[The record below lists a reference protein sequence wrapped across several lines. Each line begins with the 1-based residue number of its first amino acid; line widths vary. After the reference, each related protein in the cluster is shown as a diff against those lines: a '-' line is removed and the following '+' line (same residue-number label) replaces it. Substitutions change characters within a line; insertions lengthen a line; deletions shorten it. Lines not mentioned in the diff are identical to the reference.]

1 MLYSILFFLQND
13 FLSYPIILKSFM
25 LIRCQW
31 VTPDPLYIE
40 YHDHEWGVPVYDSLK
55 LFAMLNLEGQQAG
68 LSWIT
73 VLKKR
78 ERYHQCFLQFDPER
92 VSKFTHKNIEALLRD
107 EGLIRNRLKIN
118 AIISN
123 AQAYLKFIEAGGDF
137 STFLWSFVDNEPMLL
152 TIQPDLQPLAIE
164 RSIAMALKLK
174 KMGFKYVGATIC
186 YAFMQAVGMISEH
199 DLECD
204 YAKSSK
210 PALNK
215 GI

>member
-1 MLYSILFFLQND
+1 M
-13 FLSYPIILKSFM
+13 KT
-25 LIRCQW
+25 RCHW
-31 VTPDPLYIE
+31 VTQDEQYID
-40 YHDHEWGVPVYDSLK
+40 YHDQEWGVPVYDELK

-78 ERYHQCFLQFDPER
+78 ARYQQCFLQFDPER
-92 VSKFTHKNIEALLRD
+92 VAKFTHKNVEALLRD

-123 AQAYLKFIEAGGDF
+123 AQAYLKYKESGGDF
-137 STFLWSFVDNEPMLL
+137 SVFLWSFVEGSPMLL
-152 TIQPDLQPLAIE
+152 TTQPELQLLAVE
-164 RSIAMALKLK
+164 RSAAMALKLR

-199 DLECD
+199 DVECFRHQEL
-204 YAKSSK
+204 K
-210 PALNK
+210 
-215 GI
+215 

>member
-1 MLYSILFFLQND
+1 MQT
-13 FLSYPIILKSFM
+13 
-25 LIRCQW
+25 RCQW
-31 VTPDPLYIE
+31 VTSDPLYIE

-78 ERYHQCFLQFDPER
+78 ERYNQCFLQFDPER

-123 AQAYLKFIEAGGDF
+123 AQAYLKFTEAGDDF
-137 STFLWSFVDNEPMLL
+137 SKFLWNFVENKPILVTDH
-152 TIQPDLQPLAIE
+152 PDLQAMAVE
-164 RSIAMALKLK
+164 RSVTMALKLK

-186 YAFMQAVGMISEH
+186 YAFMQAVGMIHEH
-199 DLECD
+199 DQAC
-204 YAKSSK
+204 YKYHAK
-210 PALNK
+210 
-215 GI
+215 

>member
-1 MLYSILFFLQND
+1 MQT
-13 FLSYPIILKSFM
+13 
-25 LIRCQW
+25 RCQW

-78 ERYHQCFLQFDPER
+78 EHYNQCFLQFDPER
-92 VSKFTHKNIEALLRD
+92 VSKFTLKNIEALLRD
-107 EGLIRNRLKIN
+107 ESLIRNRLKIE

-123 AQAYLKFIEAGGDF
+123 AKAYLKYTEASGDF
-137 STFLWSFVDNEPMLL
+137 SAFLWSYVENKPMLL
-152 TIQPDLQPLAIE
+152 TGHPDLQPLAIE
-164 RSIAMALKLK
+164 RSVAMALKLK

-186 YAFMQAVGMISEH
+186 YAFMQAVGMINEH
-199 DLECD
+199 DDICF
-204 YAKSSK
+204 KHQTK
-210 PALNK
+210 
-215 GI
+215 

>member
-1 MLYSILFFLQND
+1 MQT
-13 FLSYPIILKSFM
+13 
-25 LIRCQW
+25 RCQW
-31 VTPDPLYIE
+31 VTPDPLYID
-40 YHDHEWGVPVYDSLK
+40 YHDYEWGIPIHDERE

-78 ERYHQCFLQFDPER
+78 ERYDRCFLQFDPER

-123 AQAYLKFIEAGGDF
+123 AQAYLKYKEAGGDF
-137 STFLWSFVDNEPMLL
+137 SAFLWSFVEDKPMLL
-152 TIQPDLQPLAIE
+152 TEQPELRPLAVE
-164 RSIAMALKLK
+164 RSVAMALKLK

-199 DLECD
+199 DVACFK
-204 YAKSSK
+204 YQAK
-210 PALNK
+210 
-215 GI
+215 

>member
-1 MLYSILFFLQND
+1 MAAKCDQLIKEN
-13 FLSYPIILKSFM
+13 FM
-25 LIRCQW
+25 QTRWIW
-31 VTPDPLYIE
+31 VTPDPLYIDS
-40 YHDHEWGVPVYDSLK
+40 HDHEWGVPVYDSLK

-78 ERYHQCFLQFDPER
+78 ERYNQCFLQFDPER

-123 AQAYLKFIEAGGDF
+123 AQAYLKFTEAGGNF
-137 STFLWSFVDNEPMLL
+137 SEFLWNFVENKPMLL
-152 TIQPDLQPLAIE
+152 TGHPDLQPLAVE
-164 RSIAMALKLK
+164 RSVAMALKLK

-186 YAFMQAVGMISEH
+186 YAFMQAVGMLNEH
-199 DLECD
+199 DVECD
-204 YAKSSK
+204 CAH
-210 PALNK
+210 
-215 GI
+215 